1 MNFTASVRIARPI
14 EDVFAFV
21 ADPPLFPR
29 WNSAVESVRLLSGH
43 GAAGSTYAMQRNLP
57 SGRAENGLEVLV
69 REAADRFDIRT
80 TSGPT
85 PFVYRYR
92 FTREGEGTLVDLD
105 ATVELGGAAAM
116 LGPVA
121 ARAVKRGV
129 DANFATLRQL
139 LES

>member
-1 MNFTASVRIARPI
+1 MNFTTSVRIARPI
-14 EDVFAFV
+14 EDVFALA
-21 ADPPLFPR
+21 ADPLRYPG
-29 WNSAVESVRLLSGH
+29 WNSAVRSVRALSGR
-43 GAAGSTYAMQRNLP
+43 GEVGSTYAMERDLP

-69 REAADRFDIRT
+69 RDEPHAFEIRT

-85 PFVYRYR
+85 PFLYRYR
-92 FTREGEGTLVDLD
+92 FAREGDGTVVHLD

-116 LGPVA
+116 LGPLA

-139 LES
+139 LEA